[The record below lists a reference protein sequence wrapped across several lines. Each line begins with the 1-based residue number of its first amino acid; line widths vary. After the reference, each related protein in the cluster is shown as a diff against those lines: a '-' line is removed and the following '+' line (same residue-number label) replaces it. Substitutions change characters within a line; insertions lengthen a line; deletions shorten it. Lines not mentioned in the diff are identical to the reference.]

1 MKSETKNLVLILP
14 HIQSTKGNVKTYEER
29 LQFSGNLKINL
40 RENKQTT

>member
-14 HIQSTKGNVKTYEER
+14 HIQSTKGNVKHMRNAYT
-29 LQFSGNLKINL
+29 SGNLKINQ